1 MLDGATGR
9 RVSVPAL
16 GLGTAQLGNLYR
28 ETSDEEAV
36 ATVDAAWDAGIRY
49 YDTAP
54 HYGLGLAERRLGAA
68 LTGRPRDELLV
79 STKVGRLLQP
89 SPATADR
96 PDDQGF
102 AVPASAVRVWD
113 FSADGIRRSLD
124 ASLERLG
131 LDRVDIVY
139 LHDPDEHWEE
149 ASGAGLPA
157 LLALREQGVVG
168 AVGVGMNQSAMPA
181 EFVRRHDIDLVMLA
195 GRYTLL
201 DQSALDDLLPL
212 AAERQVRIIAAGV
225 YNSGLLSE
233 ARPAAGATYDYV
245 PAPPDLVARTRRMAA
260 VCEAHGVDLPTAAIH
275 FPLRHPAIASVVV
288 GARSAHQVRVNVQRL
303 ATRVPD
309 DLWTEL
315 ESAGLVRTLD
325 GARA

>member
-1 MLDGATGR
+1 MLDGATR
-9 RVSVPAL
+9 PRVSVPAL
-16 GLGTAQLGNLYR
+16 GLGAAQLGNLFR
-28 ETSDEEAV
+28 ETSDEEA
-36 ATVDAAWDAGIRY
+36 AGTVDAAWEAGIRY
-49 YDTAP
+49 FDTAP
-54 HYGLGLAERRLGAA
+54 HYGLGLSERRLGAA
-68 LTGRPRDELLV
+68 LAGRPRDEFLV

-139 LHDPDEHWEE
+139 LHDPDEHWDK

-157 LLALREQGVVG
+157 LVTLREQGVVG

-212 AAERQVRIIAAGV
+212 AAERGTRIVAAGV
-225 YNSGLLSE
+225 YNSGLLSG
-233 ARPAAGATYDYV
+233 ARPAVDATYDYR
-245 PAPPDLVARTRRMAA
+245 PAPPDLVERAGRLAA

-275 FPLRHPAIASVVV
+275 FPLRHQAVASVVV
-288 GARSAHQVRVNVQRL
+288 GARSADQVRVNVQRL
-303 ATRVPD
+303 ATPVPD
-309 DLWTEL
+309 DLWAEL
-315 ESAGLVRTLD
+315 ESTGLVRTVD
-325 GARA
+325 GAHA